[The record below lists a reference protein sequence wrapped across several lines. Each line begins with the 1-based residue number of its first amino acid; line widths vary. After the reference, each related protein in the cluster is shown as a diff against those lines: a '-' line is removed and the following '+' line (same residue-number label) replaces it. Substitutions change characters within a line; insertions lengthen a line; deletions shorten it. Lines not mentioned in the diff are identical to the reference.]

1 MENQLFLVDK
11 IRLRSYM
18 VNKSYGRLGLSS
30 HHECKRD
37 VAQLAK
43 IVSAV
48 VLIWM
53 RNEGLCTES
62 IRAI

>member
-48 VLIWM
+48 VLILIFM
-53 RNEGLCTES
+53 HKYFLEMKIN
-62 IRAI
+62 

>member
-30 HHECKRD
+30 QHECKRD
-37 VAQLAK
+37 VAQLAE

-48 VLIWM
+48 VY
-53 RNEGLCTES
+53 TVFP
-62 IRAI
+62 